1 LYPDML
7 TAFLTLLMVNY
18 LELPIRGRW
27 FEEGRPAIYRQDSQY
42 EVDPELVIK
51 ARNTQKHEEAEQ
63 EKEVCHV
70 CVCVCVCVYMRSL
83 LHRLYVPHSMPHEGR
98 EGGRRGI

>member
-70 CVCVCVCVYMRSL
+70 CVCVYMRSL